1 MGDDVA
7 NVRLFSFHIG
17 LIVWVICYK
26 PAILSQN
33 VVAGEVDG
41 LPSPDLVQ

>member
-26 PAILSQN
+26 PAILTQT
-33 VVAGEVDG
+33 VMAGEVDG
-41 LPSPDLVQ
+41 LLSVDLVQ